1 MDLKKIRTDLF
12 VIPALL
18 FFTILAVPYTSSAQ
32 IYFTEDQKISV
43 IQIGETESQVITEA
57 DAYGLAV
64 DLAGEHIYWSESDGF
79 GAEIKRAALDGS
91 NVTVINDQSE
101 SARGLALD
109 LENSKIYWVDL
120 INDGKILRADLSGE
134 NMEILVAGESDGFT
148 DGTLDLSLDL
158 ENEKMY
164 WVKRGAVMRAN
175 LDGSNIET
183 AVEITSYVQPPSV
196 ELNPRDGYV
205 YWVDG
210 SNDNIMRAS
219 TETGEASTLIS
230 ADEPSGISIDV
241 ENNLIFW
248 NDEFFME
255 GTGQVS
261 VANLDGSGV
270 QMITETGFTRGAI
283 FGSGWQMPTT
293 SENIT
298 DQPRRI
304 KLSQNYPNPFNPNTV
319 IEYRLPK
326 SMKVNLTIHNAL
338 GQQVAVLAENTRQQS
353 GIHQISFDASNLTSG
368 IYFYRI
374 QAGEFSLTKM
384 MTLLK

>member
-1 MDLKKIRTDLF
+1 MGFKKILTERF
-12 VIPALL
+12 VMPVLL
-18 FFTILAVPYTSSAQ
+18 ILAILVVPFASSAQ
-32 IYFTEDQKISV
+32 IYFSENQEIRV
-43 IQIGETESQVITEA
+43 IPTGDTESQFLIDA

-64 DLAGEHIYWSESDGF
+64 DRTGEHIYWSESDAF
-79 GAEIKRAALDGS
+79 GAVIKRADLDGS

-120 INDGKILRADLSGE
+120 MNDGKILRADLSGE
-134 NMEILVAGESDGFT
+134 NMEILVAGETDGFT
-148 DGTLDLSLDL
+148 DGTLDISLDL

-164 WVKRGAVMRAN
+164 WVKTGGVMRAD
-175 LDGSNIET
+175 LDGSNVET
-183 AVEITSYVQPPSV
+183 AVSITSFVQPKSIEV
-196 ELNPRDGYV
+196 NPRDGYV

-210 SNDNIMRAS
+210 SYDNIMRAS
-219 TETGEASTLIS
+219 TETGEASILIN
-230 ADEPSGISIDV
+230 ADEPAGISIDV
-241 ENNLIFW
+241 ENDLIFW
-248 NDEFFME
+248 IDEFFME
-255 GTGQVS
+255 GTGQVN

-270 QMITETGFTRGAI
+270 QMIAETGFTRGTI
-283 FGSGWQMPTT
+283 FGSDWQMPTS

-319 IEYRLPK
+319 IEYRLPEA
-326 SMKVNLTIHNAL
+326 MKVNLTIHNAL
-338 GQQVAVLAENTRQQS
+338 GQQVAVLAENTQQQS
-353 GIHQISFDASNLTSG
+353 GFHQISFNASNLTSG

-374 QAGEFSLTKM
+374 QAGEFSITKK